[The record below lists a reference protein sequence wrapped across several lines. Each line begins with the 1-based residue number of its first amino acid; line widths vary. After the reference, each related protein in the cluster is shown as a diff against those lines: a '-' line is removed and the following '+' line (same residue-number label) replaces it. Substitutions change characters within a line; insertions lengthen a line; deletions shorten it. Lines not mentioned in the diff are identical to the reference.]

1 MAAAFPYTHY
11 ACPCCD
17 TTSTALS
24 SSSSSKRTS
33 RNQSAIADAT
43 EDRSFNPHD
52 SRANYCLYPLDHL
65 LFCDECN
72 AIRCARCSTEEIITW
87 YCPTCLFD
95 VPSSAV
101 KSDGNR

>member
-11 ACPCCD
+11 ACPCSD
-17 TTSTALS
+17 LTSTAPSPLS
-24 SSSSSKRTS
+24 TKRLS
-33 RNQSAIADAT
+33 RNQSAIADT
-43 EDRSFNPHD
+43 SEDRSFNPHD

-72 AIRCARCSTEEIITW
+72 AIRCARCSTEEVITW